1 MKNER
6 KRTFLLI
13 TIPILALFVCFNTI
27 PLIRGVIYSFTN
39 FKGFGTYDWVGL
51 RNYIDL
57 FSDPRVG
64 GSYLFTFKLAICA
77 TIVTNVISLI
87 LALGL
92 NSKIRA
98 KGFFRAAYFLPNV
111 LGALVVGY
119 VFQYL
124 FTYILPAVGEMVG
137 SEALSSSMLSNENTA
152 WIAIM
157 IVCCWQNIAMNT
169 IIYISGLQTVP
180 EDVYEAGSLD
190 GATGWKQFRHLTFP
204 LIIPFFTINMV
215 LCVKNFLMVFDQIMA
230 MTKGG
235 PAQST
240 ESISYLIYNN
250 GMSGGQ
256 FGFRSAN
263 AVIFFI
269 VFVAISAAQNSI
281 SGILSLPSKW
291 SLSNFAQAMEVTDF
305 WRSLGNSVLITVVTV
320 VLCILLHSML
330 GYAIGRNRSHS
341 KFYKFV
347 YLFVV
352 SGMFVPFAILMMPLA
367 KQTAELHLA
376 NWAGVIIL
384 YVVFYMPMNVLL
396 YSGYL
401 VNIPI
406 ALEEAARVDGANTW
420 RTYWKVIFP
429 IMKPMHATV
438 AIITALAVWND
449 VMTPLVIMSGTG
461 QNTLPLAQLNFQ
473 TQFGTNY
480 NLAFASY
487 LLALIPILI
496 FYVICQKQIIN
507 GVVNGAVK

>member
-13 TIPILALFVCFNTI
+13 TIPILALFICFNTI

-39 FKGFGTYDWVGL
+39 FKGFGSYDWVGL

-57 FSDPRVG
+57 FQDPRVG
-64 GSYLFTFKLAICA
+64 GSYLFTFKLAICS
-77 TIVTNVISLI
+77 TIVTNVISLV

-124 FTYILPAVGEMVG
+124 FTYILPAFGQMIG
-137 SEALSSSMLSNENTA
+137 SGTLSSSLLSNEKTA

-180 EDVYEAGSLD
+180 QDVYEAGSLD
-190 GATGWKQFRHLTFP
+190 GATGWQQFRYLTFP

-215 LCVKNFLMVFDQIMA
+215 LCIKNFLMVFDHIMA

-256 FGFRSAN
+256 FGFQSAN

-269 VFVAISAAQNSI
+269 VIVALSAAQMKI
-281 SGILSLPSKW
+281 SS
-291 SLSNFAQAMEVTDF
+291 
-305 WRSLGNSVLITVVTV
+305 
-320 VLCILLHSML
+320 
-330 GYAIGRNRSHS
+330 
-341 KFYKFV
+341 
-347 YLFVV
+347 
-352 SGMFVPFAILMMPLA
+352 A
-367 KQTAELHLA
+367 K
-376 NWAGVIIL
+376 
-384 YVVFYMPMNVLL
+384 
-396 YSGYL
+396 
-401 VNIPI
+401 
-406 ALEEAARVDGANTW
+406 EE
-420 RTYWKVIFP
+420 
-429 IMKPMHATV
+429 
-438 AIITALAVWND
+438 
-449 VMTPLVIMSGTG
+449 
-461 QNTLPLAQLNFQ
+461 QL
-473 TQFGTNY
+473 
-480 NLAFASY
+480 
-487 LLALIPILI
+487 
-496 FYVICQKQIIN
+496 
-507 GVVNGAVK
+507 

>member
-13 TIPILALFVCFNTI
+13 TIPILALFICFNTI

-39 FKGFGTYDWVGL
+39 FKGFGSYDWVGL

-57 FSDPRVG
+57 FQDPRVG
-64 GSYLFTFKLAICA
+64 GSYLFTFKLAICS
-77 TIVTNVISLI
+77 TIVTNVISLV

-124 FTYILPAVGEMVG
+124 FTYILPAFGQMIG
-137 SEALSSSMLSNENTA
+137 SGTLSSSLLSNEKTA

-180 EDVYEAGSLD
+180 QDVYEAGSLD
-190 GATGWKQFRHLTFP
+190 GATGWQQFRYLTFP

-215 LCVKNFLMVFDQIMA
+215 LCIKTFLMVFDQIMA

-256 FGFRSAN
+256 FGFQSAN

-269 VFVAISAAQNSI
+269 VIVALSAAQMKI
-281 SGILSLPSKW
+281 SS
-291 SLSNFAQAMEVTDF
+291 
-305 WRSLGNSVLITVVTV
+305 
-320 VLCILLHSML
+320 
-330 GYAIGRNRSHS
+330 
-341 KFYKFV
+341 
-347 YLFVV
+347 
-352 SGMFVPFAILMMPLA
+352 A
-367 KQTAELHLA
+367 K
-376 NWAGVIIL
+376 
-384 YVVFYMPMNVLL
+384 
-396 YSGYL
+396 
-401 VNIPI
+401 
-406 ALEEAARVDGANTW
+406 EE
-420 RTYWKVIFP
+420 
-429 IMKPMHATV
+429 
-438 AIITALAVWND
+438 
-449 VMTPLVIMSGTG
+449 
-461 QNTLPLAQLNFQ
+461 QL
-473 TQFGTNY
+473 
-480 NLAFASY
+480 
-487 LLALIPILI
+487 
-496 FYVICQKQIIN
+496 
-507 GVVNGAVK
+507 